1 MKNECEQITSAIN
14 NDIKKKDNILPEENV
29 VKMRREIKIH
39 DKQKKKRK
47 RKTNAKRRAD
57 ENIDV
62 SFLFKKKNRRRRK
75 QNKTP
80 VSQQG
85 ASNRSPNPSQ
95 SAFILLSCFL
105 NFQ

>member
-1 MKNECEQITSAIN
+1 M
-14 NDIKKKDNILPEENV
+14 PEENV

-62 SFLFKKKNRRRRK
+62 SFLFKKKKNGRRRK

>member
-1 MKNECEQITSAIN
+1 M
-14 NDIKKKDNILPEENV
+14 PEENV

-39 DKQKKKRK
+39 DNKKRK
-47 RKTNAKRRAD
+47 EKRKQMQKD
-57 ENIDV
+57 EQTRTLTSV
-62 SFLFKKKNRRRRK
+62 FSLKKKNRRRRK

>member
-1 MKNECEQITSAIN
+1 M
-14 NDIKKKDNILPEENV
+14 PEENV

-39 DKQKKKRK
+39 DNKKRK
-47 RKTNAKRRAD
+47 EKRKRMQKD
-57 ENIDV
+57 EQTRTLTSV
-62 SFLFKKKNRRRRK
+62 FSLKKKQKQNRRRRK

>member
-1 MKNECEQITSAIN
+1 M
-14 NDIKKKDNILPEENV
+14 PEENV

-39 DKQKKKRK
+39 DNKKRK
-47 RKTNAKRRAD
+47 EKRKQMQKD
-57 ENIDV
+57 EQTRTLTSV
-62 SFLFKKKNRRRRK
+62 FSLKKKTKKTNRRRRK

-95 SAFILLSCFL
+95 SAFILLFCFL

>member
-1 MKNECEQITSAIN
+1 M
-14 NDIKKKDNILPEENV
+14 PEENV

-39 DKQKKKRK
+39 DKKKRK
-47 RKTNAKRRAD
+47 KKTNAKRRAD

>member
-1 MKNECEQITSAIN
+1 M
-14 NDIKKKDNILPEENV
+14 PEENV

-39 DKQKKKRK
+39 DKKKRK
-47 RKTNAKRRAD
+47 KKTNAKRRAD

-62 SFLFKKKNRRRRK
+62 SFLFKKNNRRRRK

>member
-1 MKNECEQITSAIN
+1 M
-14 NDIKKKDNILPEENV
+14 PEENV

-39 DKQKKKRK
+39 DKQKKEKK
-47 RKTNAKRRAD
+47 KKTNAKRRAD

-80 VSQQG
+80 VSQRG

>member
-1 MKNECEQITSAIN
+1 M
-14 NDIKKKDNILPEENV
+14 PEENV

-39 DKQKKKRK
+39 GKQKKKRK
-47 RKTNAKRRAD
+47 KKTNAKRRAD

-62 SFLFKKKNRRRRK
+62 SFLFKKNNRRRRK
-75 QNKTP
+75 QNQTP

>member
-62 SFLFKKKNRRRRK
+62 SFLFKKKNRRRIK

-80 VSQQG
+80 VSQ
-85 ASNRSPNPSQ
+85 
-95 SAFILLSCFL
+95 
-105 NFQ
+105 